1 MTRAPIDICVLCGE
15 PESAHHDFESE
26 TEVALTAEP
35 RPVSLNSEHSSFDDQ
50 VLTSTYA
57 RSIPTAK
64 VAAERM
70 AREWVRRQCEAF
82 GMEVKDGD

>member
-1 MTRAPIDICVLCGE
+1 MTIDWKDNNRGGARAVVGDLELYVHRIPK
-15 PESAHHDFESE
+15 ARRYF
-26 TEVALTAEP
+26 
-35 RPVSLNSEHSSFDDQ
+35 VSLNSEHSSFDDQ